1 MSRIGRNPITI
12 PAGVEVKLDKNLVSV
27 SGKLGE
33 LEQSFHPEMTLELS
47 DGVLTVTRPTDDKK
61 HRELHGLTRALLANM
76 VTGVSEGYSKKLKLI
91 GVGYTADA
99 KSEKF
104 LILNIGF
111 SHAIYLEIPAE
122 AKIET
127 PDNTTIIIS
136 GVNKQI
142 VGQVAAKIRS
152 FRPPEP
158 YKGKGIRYENE
169 YVRRKAGKT
178 IGA

>member
-1 MSRIGRNPITI
+1 MSRIGRNPIAI
-12 PAGVEVKLDKNLVSV
+12 PAGVDVKVDKNLVSV
-27 SGKLGE
+27 KGKLGE
-33 LEQSFHPEMTLELS
+33 LEQSFHPEMSLELN
-47 DGVLTVTRPTDDKK
+47 DGVLTVNRPTDGKR

-76 VTGVSEGYSKKLKLI
+76 VQGVSEGYMKKLKLV

-99 KSEKF
+99 KSGKF

-111 SHAIYLEIPAE
+111 SHSIYLEIPVE
-122 AKIET
+122 VKIET